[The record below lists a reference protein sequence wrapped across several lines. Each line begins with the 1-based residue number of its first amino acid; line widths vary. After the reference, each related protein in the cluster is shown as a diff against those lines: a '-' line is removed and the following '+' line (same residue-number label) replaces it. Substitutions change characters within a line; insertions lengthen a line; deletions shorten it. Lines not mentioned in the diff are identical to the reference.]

1 MQDLPWG
8 SSTLCLALAFDLSE
22 VADHT
27 SLRSRD
33 HQATCAAACAASK
46 LISAAS
52 VAARAVT
59 TAGEAGLREAR
70 ELPFDEWHDP
80 AAHSVRLEFLWST
93 ASPQVSLRVLCELPC
108 CDGVTAL
115 RVALHTLEAL
125 EGQSLCAAAPFKRNP
140 PFSFTLRHA
149 ARSLPNLL
157 GACGRAAG
165 AWLRQLSCGG
175 SAMVKDRPIRTSSGL
190 LAYYDAPAP
199 PPGLFRIYATATSD
213 AYKSYISA
221 LQLWADLSGTKAF
234 YTLLNF
240 APGVVASI
248 VPRAEDL
255 MRIERRYA
263 GALVPATQPPNG
275 IKWLVL
281 NHLHISVIFVNNYG
295 RHSQPAFCGTG
306 SAWRLRFRGRAASP
320 STECSWRG
328 RAARAQTWTP
338 ARTSSSRRWALRW
351 RNTSRWSGRWS
362 SAGDDSFNAGRVH
375 VDVANSIYS
384 VRLRVLSLALW
395 RLLSL
400 TVPFFTIP
408 APPSRCACTAGTR
421 WRAAA
426 TRARCERVR

>member
-125 EGQSLCAAAPFKRNP
+125 EGQSLCAGAPFKRNP

-149 ARSLPNLL
+149 ARSLPLL
-157 GACGRAAG
+157 LYTACGAVG
-165 AWLRQLSCGG
+165 AWLSLRLFG
-175 SAMVKDRPIRTSSGL
+175 STSVKDAAIPRSSSGL
-190 LAYYDAPAP
+190 LAYYHAPTP
-199 PPGLFRIYATATSD
+199 PPALFRTYSTGTRNAFKAFLAATQS
-213 AYKSYISA
+213 
-221 LQLWADLSGTKAF
+221 WADQKGTWGF
-234 YTLLNF
+234 FTLLNF
-240 APGVVASI
+240 SPGAMPSI
-248 VPRAEDL
+248 VARAEDL
-255 MRIERRYA
+255 MHIDRRYA
-263 GALVPATQPPNG
+263 GALGPPG
-275 IKWLVL
+275 APPTGLPWLL
-281 NHLHISVIFVNNYG
+281 FNHLHVTTILVNNYG
-295 RHSQPAFCGTG
+295 RHSHSFRAKPTAFLWDWLGVAAPVAGAGCISVNGIFL
-306 SAWRLRFRGRAASP
+306 AWTRSTRADLDA
-320 STECSWRG
+320 TADIFEQALG
-328 RAARAQTWTP
+328 AAREEHEQMAWPMQ
-338 ARTSSSRRWALRW
+338 
-351 RNTSRWSGRWS
+351 
-362 SAGDDSFNAGRVH
+362 
-375 VDVANSIYS
+375 
-384 VRLRVLSLALW
+384 
-395 RLLSL
+395 
-400 TVPFFTIP
+400 
-408 APPSRCACTAGTR
+408 
-421 WRAAA
+421 
-426 TRARCERVR
+426 